1 MFWRARF
8 RKLVR
13 SLRTVNATY
22 CNIVEDTPI
31 IYTCVLRTRSYGS
44 GMAYSEYTKQRILSY
59 WFQGQKAASIALKLK
74 DEGIIVSRV
83 GVWKFVKRYQLNGT
97 IHRRP
102 GSGRPSKITA
112 DVLRIVDAKMAEDD
126 ETTAVQLQKLL
137 AEKGHQLSL
146 HTILR
151 SRTRLGWTFRGSAYC
166 QLIRDA
172 NKVKR
177 LEWARQYLQASQ
189 NDGFRD
195 VVWTDECT
203 VQLET
208 HRRHSCRRK
217 GQLPRPK
224 PR

>member
-1 MFWRARF
+1 
-8 RKLVR
+8 
-13 SLRTVNATY
+13 
-22 CNIVEDTPI
+22 
-31 IYTCVLRTRSYGS
+31 
-44 GMAYSEYTKQRILSY
+44 MAYSKYTRQRILAY
-59 WFQGQKAASIALKLK
+59 WFQGLKPVSIALKLK
-74 DEGIIVSRV
+74 EEGIVVSRV
-83 GVWKFVKRYQLNGT
+83 GVWKFVKRYQQDGT

-102 GSGRPSKITA
+102 GSGRPSKIA
-112 DVLRIVDAKMAEDD
+112 VDVLRIVDAQMAEDD

-137 AEKGHQLSL
+137 AEKGHHLSL

-151 SRTRLGWTFRGSAYC
+151 SRAKLGWTFRGSAYC
-166 QLIRDA
+166 QLIRAA

-177 LEWARQYLQASQ
+177 LEWARQYLEESQ

-217 GQLPRPK
+217 GQPPRPK